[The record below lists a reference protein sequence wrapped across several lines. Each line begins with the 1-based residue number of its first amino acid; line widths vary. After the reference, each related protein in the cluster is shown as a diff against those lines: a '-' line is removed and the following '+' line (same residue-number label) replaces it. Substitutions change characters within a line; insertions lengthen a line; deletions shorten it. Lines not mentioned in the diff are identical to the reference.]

1 MANSLQLSLDAVSAR
16 PARPPAAMVRAMRE
30 GGWFGPLGV
39 VRPRPDGR
47 YELICGGRRVAAARA
62 TGWRSGDFVV
72 ARGDVDAA
80 LLRLRENACRA
91 DNPAAAFRDVLALSE
106 SGMSYTEISR
116 ATGIT
121 RSQIAKLMRLRSLLP
136 ELMARLEAGEI
147 SANLAFE
154 AATLPL
160 EDQRSLA
167 ADPRPTIP
175 KVRALRTARLR
186 AASPVVAEPSSP
198 PPPPP
203 SPLAAGAQAQLPAPA
218 VWAAI
223 RQLAAD
229 VRDGIEPAERLV
241 DLILRAGGAPPAR

>member
-1 MANSLQLSLDAVSAR
+1 
-16 PARPPAAMVRAMRE
+16 
-30 GGWFGPLGV
+30 
-39 VRPRPDGR
+39 
-47 YELICGGRRVAAARA
+47 
-62 TGWRSGDFVV
+62 
-72 ARGDVDAA
+72 
-80 LLRLRENACRA
+80 
-91 DNPAAAFRDVLALSE
+91 
-106 SGMSYTEISR
+106 MSYTEISR

-203 SPLAAGAQAQLPAPA
+203 SPLAAGAQGAAPA

>member
-1 MANSLQLSLDAVSAR
+1 
-16 PARPPAAMVRAMRE
+16 
-30 GGWFGPLGV
+30 
-39 VRPRPDGR
+39 
-47 YELICGGRRVAAARA
+47 
-62 TGWRSGDFVV
+62 
-72 ARGDVDAA
+72 
-80 LLRLRENACRA
+80 
-91 DNPAAAFRDVLALSE
+91 
-106 SGMSYTEISR
+106 
-116 ATGIT
+116 
-121 RSQIAKLMRLRSLLP
+121 MRLRSLLP